1 MTYEEIVKRID
12 DGLNKRGIYH
22 ESFEN
27 KPGKALNEVN
37 AWTYWQGFGVRNP
50 NVMIAG
56 ALGVVVGS

>member
-37 AWTYWQGFGVRNP
+37 AWTYWQGFGV
-50 NVMIAG
+50 
-56 ALGVVVGS
+56 